1 MCKLDLTL
9 PVRAFFLWLPV
20 VLLWFIVNN
29 RLVFFIQIQFDIEC
43 VEPLRLFF
51 QLVFKGKRLLH
62 FLFCGFKLCG
72 GFLLS
77 GLGGFQSCGKFGNL
91 ILDSGEVAEGIRFE
105 CDFSIAAEPDTEH
118 GLDEL
123 QAKIEQNDNK
133 LLSDIELL
141 KELSYGIRHG
151 TLRITELQEKG
162 GDPPIEE

>member
-1 MCKLDLTL
+1 MKENPANAIKDTMWAFLMDKGQASNIPALKEYVHDLIGMTTQKTAGQRKTAKNDIPWEQLDMTL
-9 PVRAFFLWLPV
+9 MS
-20 VLLWFIVNN
+20 IVIEATA
-29 RLVFFIQIQFDIEC
+29 LV
-43 VEPLRLFF
+43 
-51 QLVFKGKRLLH
+51 
-62 FLFCGFKLCG
+62 
-72 GFLLS
+72 LS
-77 GLGGFQSCGKFGNL
+77 GDLEKLEQFRDRTGKYAGM
-91 ILDSGEVAEGIRFE
+91 IESFE

-123 QAKIEQNDNK
+123 QVKIEQNDNK